1 MSRFGDA
8 RAELWDALSTV
19 LPGRVFA
26 YPPASPAQVAT
37 PAVWIDGHTG
47 FLDDA
52 IYVTRW
58 QVVAVADGAD
68 RAQLDILDD
77 VTSAVWSSIM
87 GAAPFALEDHTSTTH
102 AVSDD
107 VTLHAVNFTVT
118 VLVAAA
124 SFCPAV
130 PESATIPTTR
140 TEVAH
145 V

>member
-37 PAVWIDGHTG
+37 PAVWIAGHDG
-47 FLDDA
+47 FIDDA
-52 IYVTRW
+52 VYVTRW
-58 QVVAVADGAD
+58 HVVAVADGSE

-77 VTSAVWSSIM
+77 VTSAIWSSCM
-87 GAAPFALEDHTSTTH
+87 GHAPVALEDHTSTTL
-102 AVSDD
+102 AVADD

-118 VLVAAA
+118 VWVAAA

-140 TEVAH
+140 QELEH